1 MTIFHGRKNLR
12 HRLFNSPIGI
22 LLDGDLQDKY
32 LIQSITGIERVYEAG
47 LYRVVRS
54 TSETKTSGR
63 IRITLSLDGQP
74 GLSDP
79 LTL

>member
-47 LYRVVRS
+47 LYEAGS
-54 TSETKTSGR
+54 TR
-63 IRITLSLDGQP
+63 
-74 GLSDP
+74 
-79 LTL
+79 

>member
-47 LYRVVRS
+47 LY
-54 TSETKTSGR
+54 EA
-63 IRITLSLDGQP
+63 
-74 GLSDP
+74 GLCEAGVKQR
-79 LTL
+79 LAGEYA